1 MKSFMDNNVWI
12 TAKKHVYVLIRG
24 QRSALF
30 KIRSLNRG
38 ANSEQQKKMQI
49 YLKKSETRHFRVHF
63 ITKYRKK

>member
-38 ANSEQQKKMQI
+38 ANSEQQKKTQI
-49 YLKKSETRHFRVHF
+49 YLKKSETLQSSLYYK
-63 ITKYRKK
+63 I